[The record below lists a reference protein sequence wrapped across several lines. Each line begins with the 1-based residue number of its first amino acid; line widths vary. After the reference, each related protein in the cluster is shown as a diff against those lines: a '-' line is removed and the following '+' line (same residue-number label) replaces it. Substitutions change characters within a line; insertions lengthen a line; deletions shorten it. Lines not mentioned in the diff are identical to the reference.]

1 MPFEKQ
7 IKELENRRA
16 HALKMGGAEK
26 IKKQHD
32 RGRFTAR
39 ERIEKLL
46 DPDSFLEVGMFNHS
60 DMPGM
65 EKKTP
70 ANRRRRI
77 KTHKNGNPCGS
88 RW

>member
-7 IKELENRRA
+7 IKELEKRRA
-16 HALKMGGAEK
+16 HALKMGGDEK
-26 IKKQHD
+26 IKKQRD

-60 DMPGM
+60 DMEWHIGICAVQVVALIFWLPG
-65 EKKTP
+65 
-70 ANRRRRI
+70 RRL
-77 KTHKNGNPCGS
+77 K
-88 RW
+88 